1 MWGENSNDCENNCQ
15 CSGLITENFRINSG
29 NNATKR
35 KQEEALSYNYK
46 VKIKPHS
53 IDFTPHSPNTPSKVL
68 GEIQKALTPQRKV
81 LGEIQNSPSYKLDY
95 SPLTFKSQNSPNLH
109 GISNIPN
116 SPVIPK
122 TYSPRIPTSSG
133 ISNIHSSPGISRV
146 SNSPGLSRIN
156 QSPGMSRIKNS
167 PTTPLT
173 TQKYSPRVTQLYIKN
188 SPAMERL
195 KSPSGGLRERKR
207 SRLSRVFEDR
217 TMFKANKENENLNIE
232 EETQDCTFGMEKSHL
247 AKLDFSDIKKEKEM
261 NADILVPETAT
272 SLEPDMESLQD
283 LEEEFDSNN
292 FDECTKYEI
301 ISTDS
306 PDIISSGRTSSRKVN
321 QRNFAFGAP
330 LSENETST
338 SFNRPS
344 SSRVLN
350 FEKRIERSKSNRTLN
365 FDESRSS
372 FDKMEFDPEQIFD
385 FNSKTKTKLNFDDS
399 NFEESFEF
407 TSPMTKETTPRKT
420 VSVKKSLK
428 FTESPKF
435 ERHSSISKSPC
446 SSMSKRLTSES
457 MESGFISEFEEPF
470 LDMEEIS
477 SSPKISN
484 FSDLLSGQIK
494 ESFTEKLRPCV
505 HRSLSFNPV
514 SKRLRDEPTSSSKRL
529 KSETTPAP
537 QRPVLQRALSENNAS
552 IMSALARSC
561 VEPDLIGDFSSPFAL
576 PLTAGDH
583 SDLKSISGD
592 TLASLIRGEYSD
604 SIDDFQV
611 IDCRYP
617 YEFEGGHILGA
628 VNMSTAE
635 QVLELMNAP
644 PSRDTQK
651 RRILVFHCE
660 FSLERGPKLSRFLRS
675 SDRAKNQENYPN
687 LHYPEIYLLHA
698 GYRSFFKNYPELCSP
713 NGYTAML
720 DPKHRHLLRKH
731 RSLQP
736 SGRRNRL
743 LL

>member
-1 MWGENSNDCENNCQ
+1 MWGENSKDCENNCQ

-35 KQEEALSYNYK
+35 KQEEALTYNYK

-68 GEIQKALTPQRKV
+68 GEIEKALTPQRKV
-81 LGEIQNSPSYKLDY
+81 LGEIQNSPSYQLNS
-95 SPLTFKSQNSPNLH
+95 SPLTFKSQNSPSPH
-109 GISNIPN
+109 GTSNIPN

-122 TYSPRIPTSSG
+122 TYSPRIPTS
-133 ISNIHSSPGISRV
+133 
-146 SNSPGLSRIN
+146 
-156 QSPGMSRIKNS
+156 PGMSRIKHS
-167 PTTPLT
+167 PTTPLST
-173 TQKYSPRVTQLYIKN
+173 HKYSSKVTQLCIKN

-195 KSPSGGLRERKR
+195 KSPLGGLRERKR
-207 SRLSRVFEDR
+207 SKLSRIFEER
-217 TMFKANKENENLNIE
+217 TMFKANKENENFNIE
-232 EETQDCTFGMEKSHL
+232 EETQDCTFGMEKSDWTMT
-247 AKLDFSDIKKEKEM
+247 KLDFSDIKKEKEM
-261 NADILVPETAT
+261 DADILVPETST

-350 FEKRIERSKSNRTLN
+350 FEKRMERSKSNRTLN

-372 FDKMEFDPEQIFD
+372 FDKMEYDPEQSFD

-407 TSPMTKETTPRKT
+407 TSPMTKDTTPRKT

-428 FTESPKF
+428 FTESPKY
-435 ERHSSISKSPC
+435 EKQSSISKSPC
-446 SSMSKRLTSES
+446 SSMSKRLTTES

-494 ESFTEKLRPCV
+494 ESFTEKLRPSV

-514 SKRLRDEPTSSSKRL
+514 SKRLRDEPTCSSKRL

-537 QRPVLQRALSENNAS
+537 HRPLLQRALSENNAS

-592 TLASLIRGEYSD
+592 TLAGLIRGEYSD
-604 SIDDFQV
+604 SIHDFQV

-644 PSRDTQK
+644 LAKDNQK
-651 RRILVFHCE
+651 RSILVFHCE